1 MYNVYILYVYMD
13 FSGQYLAAA
22 FGSTVK
28 VWQAKSWSDVA
39 EYDGAHT
46 AAVTAVGWGSD
57 ASFLISASLD
67 KTLKV
72 WA

>member
-1 MYNVYILYVYMD
+1 
-13 FSGQYLAAA
+13 
-22 FGSTVK
+22 